1 MRWMAACVVTPL
13 FVIPLLAAVPAQ
25 AAIASPSPG
34 CTQMNSATYDGVYT
48 SSPSLSVN
56 FGWTFAAGEQLIVT
70 VGAPSSGTSLV
81 TRLQVTGSTTTTLSG
96 GVPGAFTYTLTED
109 LDATGEGVSW
119 GITSG
124 TGGTINAT
132 WAVECVPYSAPAP
145 GAITD
150 NDTPA
155 DAVQEIG
162 LLNGRSCLDVDETT
176 LDWGRGI
183 SGGWSPSWA
192 QWMNN
197 GAGGAVCTR
206 TIHYDT
212 TRRAWSARI

>member
-1 MRWMAACVVTPL
+1 MRSMAACVVTPL
-13 FVIPLLAAVPAQ
+13 LVIPLLTSVPAQ

-34 CTQMNSATYDGVYT
+34 CTQMNSSTYDGVYT
-48 SSPSLSVN
+48 FSPSLSVN

-70 VGAPSSGTSLV
+70 VGTPSSGTSLV
-81 TRLQVTGSTTTTLSG
+81 TRLQVIGSTTTTLSG

-132 WAVECVPYSAPAP
+132 WTVECVPYSAPAP
-145 GAITD
+145 GANTD

-162 LLNGRSCLDVDETT
+162 LLNGHSCLDVDETT

-197 GAGGAVCTR
+197 GSGGAVCTR

>member
-1 MRWMAACVVTPL
+1 MRFMAACVVTPL
-13 FVIPLLAAVPAQ
+13 LAIPLLAAVPAQ
-25 AAIASPSPG
+25 AAVASPSPG

-48 SSPSLSVN
+48 SGPTLYAD
-56 FGWTFAAGEQLIVT
+56 FGWTFAAGEQVHVT
-70 VGAPSSGTSLV
+70 VSTPSTGTSISTQL
-81 TRLQVTGSTTTTLSG
+81 RIDGSTATTLTG
-96 GVPGAFTYTLTED
+96 GVPSTFAYTLSED
-109 LDATGEGVSW
+109 LDSTGEGVTW

-132 WAVECVPYSAPAP
+132 WAVECVPYSAPAQ

-162 LLNGRSCLDVDETT
+162 LLNGRSCLDADETT

-197 GAGGAVCTR
+197 GSGGAVCTR